1 MLPLNFGPRVAYP
14 LGLTLYDQEG
24 KVLSR
29 GRVICT

>member
-14 LGLTLYDQEG
+14 LGLTIYDQEG